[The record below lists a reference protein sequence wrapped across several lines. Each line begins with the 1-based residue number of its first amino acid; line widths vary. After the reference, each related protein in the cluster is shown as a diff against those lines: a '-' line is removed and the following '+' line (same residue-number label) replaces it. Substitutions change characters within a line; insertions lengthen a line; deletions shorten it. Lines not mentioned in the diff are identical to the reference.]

1 MIILTYGPGWGEKNE
16 ILCPT
21 RVVCST
27 IPRGGRRRRLDG
39 RACSVGDDDVVV
51 IVIFTTTFLFRG
63 SGRRRR
69 VCPPTERAS
78 KSPQCLRHRLCLFI
92 WRRLEKR
99 QRSPSGKHPSDPR
112 PSGRV
117 FTRVI
122 FAWQPSRDVG
132 VCTGMPVILPLW
144 RRNSLPKSINHGR
157 TATAQNECLVRTNV

>member
-69 VCPPTERAS
+69 VCPP
-78 KSPQCLRHRLCLFI
+78 HRKGV
-92 WRRLEKR
+92 EK
-99 QRSPSGKHPSDPR
+99 PT
-112 PSGRV
+112 V
-117 FTRVI
+117 FTPSSLFVHLATTGKTTTFPVRQTSVRPTSVRPCLYPRYLRV
-122 FAWQPSRDVG
+122 AAVPGR
-132 VCTGMPVILPLW
+132 W
-144 RRNSLPKSINHGR
+144 RVYRNARCFTPM
-157 TATAQNECLVRTNV
+157 A